1 MRAVQAILAILLL
14 VVAPARAVTIAV
26 PENVGPWGLSAS
38 EPVGHH
44 GIFADL
50 AEALAAKV
58 HIPVEIRFVPW
69 GRMLQSVRTGES
81 DFAFGLVTP
90 TTMEAAPFTTIVGKV
105 PMIAIARKG
114 LTLDSLADLRGF
126 KEVGFLRGGSCGP
139 DVDQDPAI
147 HRTAQDN
154 YEVAIRKLAVG
165 RMDAWCS
172 IKAGFTYALN
182 GLGKQNQMGPE
193 LEYGA
198 IRIGLQVTGSK
209 KQSTDASEL
218 SAALDILVSEGVAG
232 QIFTR
237 YVGEPYPP

>member
-14 VVAPARAVTIAV
+14 GAAPARAVTIAV

-38 EPVGHH
+38 EPLGHQ
-44 GIFADL
+44 GIYADL
-50 AEALAAKV
+50 AEALAARV
-58 HIPVEIRFVPW
+58 HIPVDVKFVPY
-69 GRMLQSVRTGES
+69 GRMLQGVRTGEL

-90 TTMEAAPFTTIVGKV
+90 TTMEAAPFTTMVGKV
-105 PMIAIARKG
+105 PMIAVARKG
-114 LTLDSLADLRGF
+114 LTLASLGDLRGF

-139 DVDQDPAI
+139 AVDQDPAI

-165 RMDAWCS
+165 RLDGWCS
-172 IKAGFTYALN
+172 IKAGFIYALS
-182 GLGKQNQMGPE
+182 GLDMRTQMGPE

-198 IRIGLQVTGSK
+198 IWIGLQVTASK
-209 KQSTDASEL
+209 QQSADAKEL
-218 SAALDILVSEGVAG
+218 SAALDTLVSEGVAG

-237 YVGEPYPP
+237 YLGEPYPP